1 MFIEGLSIY
10 KFAAMALPN
19 HVMDVVDLSLLLD
32 LEADGSVNDDRY
44 ERTALPRRN
53 NRGVVKAKK
62 VEECL
67 FAVMQIGLSC
77 CAVSPRE
84 RMLLNMVVGKMS
96 AIRDSYLKVQEG

>member
-1 MFIEGLSIY
+1 M
-10 KFAAMALPN
+10 PN
-19 HVMDVVDLSLLLD
+19 HVMDVVDPSLLRN
-32 LEADGSVNDDRY
+32 LEADRNVNDDRY
-44 ERTALPRRN
+44 ERTVLPRRN
-53 NRGVVKAKK
+53 NRKVVKAKK

-77 CAVSPRE
+77 YAVSPRE